1 MVNRETGI
9 LVNHNLEKNIVDEH
23 SVRKMFNNNYKLYLI
38 EHLGRVQI
46 KVYRGPTDD
55 AEEYAPWGFWVKQ
68 PAEDNY

>member
-1 MVNRETGI
+1 MKGLLRTKMIKFLI
-9 LVNHNLEKNIVDEH
+9 LLCCLAVIASAIPYGESRDRD
-23 SVRKMFNNNYKLYLI
+23 S